1 MSNLTLLILPI
12 WFIAGFRTRPMVRSF
27 RTGAV
32 LRAER
37 INTTKDLGN
46 PKVAHKLDIAA
57 GKKAVL
63 CRYV

>member
-1 MSNLTLLILPI
+1 
-12 WFIAGFRTRPMVRSF
+12 MVRSF